1 MNAKIQKMQ
10 EELKKNT
17 QKVSKLQARNEELK
31 RKLTELENTEIVGMV
46 RAAGLTLEQLAVLL
60 PALKEKPIPQKA
72 QEVFEVETE

>member
-1 MNAKIQKMQ
+1 MNAKIQKLQ

-72 QEVFEVETE
+72 QEVFVVETE

>member
-1 MNAKIQKMQ
+1 MNAKIQKLQ